1 MNDYDFM
8 NDLFEA
14 MMAALL
20 AFLVLTLWRHVS
32 AAWWKEEPLEKTHY
46 VPLATL
52 AGPETELAGKD
63 LLPMGLRQKSSA
75 RSRA

>member
-1 MNDYDFM
+1 M

-14 MMAALL
+14 TVAALL

-32 AAWWKEEPLEKTHY
+32 AALWREASLEKTHY
-46 VPLATL
+46 VPLAAL
-52 AGPETELAGKD
+52 AVPETEAAAND
-63 LLPMGLRQKSSA
+63 LLPLGVRQKSSA